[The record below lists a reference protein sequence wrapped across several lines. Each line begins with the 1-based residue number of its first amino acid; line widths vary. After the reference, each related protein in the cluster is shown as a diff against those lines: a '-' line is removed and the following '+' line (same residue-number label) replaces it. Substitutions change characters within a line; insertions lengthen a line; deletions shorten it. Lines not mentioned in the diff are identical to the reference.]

1 MRDGRLIIFIQ
12 FEPDAD
18 LSAAAAMVGPSLH
31 LTVVVVVVIVIG
43 VVVCGGH
50 EASLT
55 CLLVLFVL

>member
-31 LTVVVVVVIVIG
+31 LTVVVVVIVIG